1 MNSALKTQTYI
12 AKGNAPWFNND
23 WLDIDRVIS
32 MNKLDSGTTVVC
44 DGNVDTM
51 INMFYNC
58 GDLTSIDLSNFDT
71 SNVQDMSGMLYYCNR
86 LTSIDL
92 SNFNYL

>member
-58 GDLTSIDLSNFDT
+58 GDLTSIDLSNFNT
-71 SNVQDMSGMLYYCNR
+71 SKVNGIR
-86 LTSIDL
+86 
-92 SNFNYL
+92 NYQIL

>member
-12 AKGNAPWFNND
+12 TKGNAPWFNND

-44 DGNVDTM
+44 DGSVT
-51 INMFYNC
+51 
-58 GDLTSIDLSNFDT
+58 
-71 SNVQDMSGMLYYCNR
+71 DMAL
-86 LTSIDL
+86 
-92 SNFNYL
+92 